1 MAVGQTTY
9 IALNK
14 PDDTELAKNWA
25 RLTQL
30 QDDNNTKI
38 ENGIN
43 VTLTAYTPVLT
54 ATTTPPAMGTGTGA
68 GGVGQYQNYN
78 GIIQGSFVCSFVDPG
93 VAAGSGEYAVSL
105 PLVVDPSFHSVG
117 TSFSATPGAFSVVGE
132 GYFLDIS
139 TVGTSGSAAMD
150 VVTVAGV
157 SYVRFLTEV
166 FTTPTKTSRFMTN
179 TQPFTVATGD
189 CLSGNFIYKKL

>member
-1 MAVGQTTY
+1 MAVTQTTY
-9 IALNK
+9 VALNK

-38 ENGIN
+38 ETGIN
-43 VTLTAYTPVLT
+43 VPLTAYSPLLT
-54 ATTTPPAMGTGTGA
+54 ATTTPPSMGTGTGA
-68 GGVGQYQNYN
+68 GGAGQYQNYN

-93 VAAGSGEYAVSL
+93 VAVGNGEYAVSL
-105 PLVVDPSFHSVG
+105 PFVIDPTFHSVG
-117 TSFSATPGAFSVVGE
+117 TSFSAAPGAFSVIGE
-132 GYFLDIS
+132 GYLLDIS

-166 FTTPTKTSRFMTN
+166 FTVPAKTSRFMTN
-179 TQPFTVATGD
+179 TQPFAVATGD